1 MINKNIFIGFWLL
14 SVAALTSCNNE
25 EFIDNGNSNR
35 DLSTYTLS
43 ASAYTPE
50 GSSNS
55 RANVKEDGKTFFW
68 NTGDELTI
76 WNGQE
81 GFTFKAID
89 TYSDNEM
96 PLNKVEFTGEASLE
110 DGKDV
115 WGIYPKKEDAT
126 IDNIF
131 VFNLPEVQE
140 QTTASPAMQPRM
152 FMYGQGKVSGTTINN
167 MEFKHLTGIM
177 QFSLTNKRGNNINI
191 EYVRI
196 SANANVFPY
205 KVVVEETGEVVY
217 SEEKSEIR
225 LNLNQTLANDETLN
239 GYMTLLPTQSMTE
252 DTELSFYAK
261 ITGDEEEFEIR
272 KGKISEMYGVESVMA
287 KDNYNYSAG
296 KRYGISKNIQPA
308 GGDLGYT
315 DNGGNSYTIH
325 NANGFI
331 NIMAENAI
339 ITNSAVTITL
349 DQNINFGG
357 QSINAIAD
365 FKATLDGKGFY
376 IENYQINNENF
387 NDYSLFMINNGT
399 IKNLTIK
406 NVTLNASIAQDNNV
420 ASLFVG
426 TNKGSINNCSF
437 DGINLTLPSG
447 KKAKFGVVTGQNNGT
462 IADINIVNSSVTINH
477 ICDAGI
483 ISGVNTK
490 VIANCYVK
498 ATVTLDKIEGAMS
511 GAANF
516 GGLVGWA
523 NGGSIYASG
532 TNLTIKANSGSKV
545 GGIVGANGGNIELTY
560 SSGSITGNAA
570 SIAGFVCSANSNKI
584 KNCYTTISNYGFA
597 KDNSAGTFENC
608 YTTGTASQT
617 GINAQATAESIK
629 SGLENQTATIESV
642 TYKFVANTDSD
653 NDIRPLIIEKQ

>member
-1 MINKNIFIGFWLL
+1 MINKNIYIGFGLL

-25 EFIDNGNSNR
+25 EFIDNGSSNR

-50 GSSNS
+50 SNSNS

-81 GFTFKAID
+81 GFTFKAVD
-89 TYSDNEM
+89 SYNDSQM

-115 WGIYPKKEDAT
+115 WGVYPKKEDAT
-126 IDNIF
+126 TDNIF
-131 VFNLPEVQE
+131 VFNLPEIQE
-140 QTTASPAMQPRM
+140 QTTANPAMQSRM
-152 FMYGQGKVSGTTINN
+152 FMYGQGKVSGTTISN

-177 QFSLTNKRGNNINI
+177 QFSLTNKRGSDITI

-205 KVVVEETGEVVY
+205 KVVVGENGEAVY
-217 SEEKSEIR
+217 SEEKNEVKLSI
-225 LNLNQTLANDETLN
+225 NQAVADDVTLN
-239 GYMTLLPTQSMTE
+239 GYMTLLPTQSMTG

-272 KGKISEMYGVESVMA
+272 KGKVSEMYGAESVLA

-349 DQNINFGG
+349 DQNINFEG
-357 QSINAIAD
+357 QSINTIAD

-376 IENYQINNENF
+376 IENYQINNDNF

-406 NVTLNASIAQDNNV
+406 NVTLNASISQDNNV

-426 TNKGSINNCSF
+426 TNKGNINNCSF
-437 DGINLTLPSG
+437 DGINFTLPSG
-447 KKAKFGVVTGQNNGT
+447 KKAKFGVVAGQNNGT
-462 IADINIVNSSVTINH
+462 ITDINIVNSAITINQT
-477 ICDAGI
+477 CDAGI

-490 VIANCYVK
+490 TIANCYAN

-523 NGGSIYASG
+523 NGGNIYASG
-532 TNLTIKANSGSKV
+532 TNLTITANSGSKV
-545 GGIVGANGGNIELTY
+545 GGIVGANGGNVELTY

-570 SIAGFVCSANSNKI
+570 AIAGFVCNANSNTI
-584 KNCYTTISNYGFA
+584 KNCYNTISNYGFA
-597 KDNSAGTFENC
+597 QSNTAGTFENC
-608 YTTGTASQT
+608 FTTGTASQS
-617 GINAQATAESIK
+617 GITPNATVENIK
-629 SGLENQTATIESV
+629 TDLENQTVTVEGV
-642 TYKFVANTDSD
+642 TYKFVANTGGDS
-653 NDIRPLIIEKQ
+653 NTRPLIIEKQ

>member
-1 MINKNIFIGFWLL
+1 MINKNIYIGFGLL
-14 SVAALTSCNNE
+14 SVATLTSCNNE
-25 EFIDNGNSNR
+25 ELIDNGNSNSN
-35 DLSTYTLS
+35 LSTYTLS

-50 GSSNS
+50 GNSNS

-76 WNGQE
+76 WNGQQ
-81 GFTFKAID
+81 GFTFKAVD
-89 TYSDNEM
+89 SYNDSEM

-126 IDNIF
+126 TDNIF
-131 VFNLPEVQE
+131 VFNLPEIQE
-140 QTTASPAMQPRM
+140 QTTATPAMQSRM
-152 FMYGQGKVSGTTINN
+152 FMYGQGKVSGTTISN

-177 QFSLTNKRGNNINI
+177 QFSLTNKRGSDITI

-196 SANANVFPY
+196 SADANVFPY
-205 KVVVEETGEVVY
+205 KVTVGENGEAVY
-217 SEEKSEIR
+217 SEEKGEIK
-225 LNLNQTLANDETLN
+225 LAINQSVAKDEILN
-239 GYMTLLPTQSMTE
+239 GYMTLLPTKNMTE

-272 KGKISEMYGVESVMA
+272 KGKVSEMYGAESVLA

-296 KRYGISKNIQPA
+296 KRYGISKNIQPV

-339 ITNSAVTITL
+339 ITNPEATITL
-349 DQNINFGG
+349 DQNIDFNG
-357 QSINAIAD
+357 QAISSIAD
-365 FKATLDGKGFY
+365 FKATLDGNNKEIINYTIDKGS
-376 IENYQINNENF
+376 N
-387 NDYSLFMINNGT
+387 NDYAFFIVNSGT

-406 NVTLNASIAQDNNV
+406 NVTLGASIEQDNNV

-426 TNKGSINNCSF
+426 TNNCNINNCSF

-447 KKAKFGVVTGQNNGT
+447 KKAKFGVVAGLNKGI
-462 IADINIVNSSVTINH
+462 IADINIVNSSITINH

-490 VIANCYVK
+490 TIANCYVN
-498 ATVTLDKIEGAMS
+498 ATVTLDKIGGTMS

-516 GGLVGWA
+516 GGIVGWA

-532 TNLTIKANSGSKV
+532 TNLNITTNQGSKV

-560 SSGSITGNAA
+560 SSGSITGNAQKV
-570 SIAGFVCSANSNKI
+570 AGFICSSGGTI
-584 KNCYTTISNYGFA
+584 KNCYSTINKGFIF
-597 KDNSAGTFENC
+597 DGNGTFENC

-629 SGLENQTATIESV
+629 TALKNQTATVDGV
-642 TYKFVANTDSD
+642 TYKFVANTGDDSD
-653 NDIRPLIIEKQ
+653 TRPLIIEKQ